1 MSNARPEVFQ
11 HPDVGKY
18 VKPADVCSKLIS
30 VLSPNLVGSS
40 GVLGGGT
47 VKL

>member
-1 MSNARPEVFQ
+1 MSNARPEVFH
-11 HPDVGKY
+11 HPVRKY
-18 VKPADVCSKLIS
+18 VKPADVCLKLIL

>member
-1 MSNARPEVFQ
+1 MSNARPEMFD
-11 HPDVGKY
+11 HPVRKY
-18 VKPADVCSKLIS
+18 VKPADVCSKLIL